1 MPQHNCHFIE
11 TRLRHAEIR
20 LNQIRTNI
28 NIYDDYLRTHPGH
41 QPTIALLA
49 ELRKL
54 EKPQENEVSNFQSE
68 LDNCKAQ
75 HAINREAGD

>member
-1 MPQHNCHFIE
+1 MPHHNCQFIE

-28 NIYDDYLRTHPGH
+28 TSYEQYLQTHPGH

-54 EKPQENEVSNFQSE
+54 EKPQENEVSRLQSE
-68 LDNCKAQ
+68 LDNCKEQ
-75 HAINREAGD
+75 NN